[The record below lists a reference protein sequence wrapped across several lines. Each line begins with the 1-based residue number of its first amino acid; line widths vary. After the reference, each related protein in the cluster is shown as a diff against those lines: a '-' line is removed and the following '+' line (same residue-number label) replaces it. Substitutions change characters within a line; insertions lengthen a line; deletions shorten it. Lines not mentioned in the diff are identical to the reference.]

1 MVEKMKKQKQNHLP
15 CPKKTDSKAG
25 TMEKT
30 YHCSHPNIHGV
41 LIELVDVD
49 CGATWLNKNGHA
61 TIKHHRPPVVVIMGI
76 WVPFPS

>member
-1 MVEKMKKQKQNHLP
+1 
-15 CPKKTDSKAG
+15 
-25 TMEKT
+25 MEKT